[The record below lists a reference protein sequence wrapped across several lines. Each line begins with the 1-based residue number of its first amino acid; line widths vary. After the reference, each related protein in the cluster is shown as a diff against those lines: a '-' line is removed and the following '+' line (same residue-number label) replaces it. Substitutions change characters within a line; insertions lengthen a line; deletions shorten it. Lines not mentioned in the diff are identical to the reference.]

1 MLQAIPEQ
9 NRSEDDWNRLS
20 MFLETIADMELLDT
34 ELAAEV
40 LLWRLFHKDEVRVH
54 APEPLDFYCGCDG
67 ERIARI
73 LRSYSAE
80 DREGLADPDGI
91 IRARCEF
98 CGVVHAVAPKDLSPA
113 N

>member
-1 MLQAIPEQ
+1 
-9 NRSEDDWNRLS
+9 
-20 MFLETIADMELLDT
+20 MFLETIEDMELLDT
-34 ELAAEV
+34 DLAAED
-40 LLWRLFHKDEVRVH
+40 LLWRLFHEDEVHVH
-54 APEPLDFYCGCDG
+54 TPEPLDFYCGCDG

-98 CGVVHAVAPKDLSPA
+98 CGVVHAVAPKDLSSA